1 MNKYKYGE
9 KMRNLIEVSVDE
21 WMGEGGRH
29 TEQVTHGEGETE
41 SDITGAPL
49 LPTHTER
56 KTMVKILSPE
66 KRMTGLLLK
75 N

>member
-1 MNKYKYGE
+1 VSNYKYE
-9 KMRNLIEVSVDE
+9 KKAHLIEVSVDE

-49 LPTHTER
+49 LPLHTQR
-56 KTMVKILSPE
+56 E
-66 KRMTGLLLK
+66 KQWSKYCRRRRE
-75 N
+75 

>member
-1 MNKYKYGE
+1 
-9 KMRNLIEVSVDE
+9 MRNLIEVSVDE

-49 LPTHTER
+49 LPAHTE
-56 KTMVKILSPE
+56 
-66 KRMTGLLLK
+66 K
-75 N
+75 NNGQNIVAGEENDGASS